1 MRKEPGARRL
11 GADFTALLEL
21 GSPMISCSLAEIQEN
36 VHVAKNFGIHR
47 LFENIW
53 FCEMVSLWA
62 EKKSAEVSH
71 KQVKCAVAVAVVVR
85 FYKGTVSK
93 PHYLSS
99 PLSIQAGVNHVK
111 LAAGRRT
118 PPPSPRA
125 LQ

>member
-11 GADFTALLEL
+11 GADFTALFEL
-21 GSPMISCSLAEIQEN
+21 GGPMISCSLAEIQEN

-71 KQVKCAVAVAVVVR
+71 KQVKCAVAVVVR
-85 FYKGTVSK
+85 RPILQGNRKQATLFE
-93 PHYLSS
+93 LSS
-99 PLSIQAGVNHVK
+99 LSI
-111 LAAGRRT
+111 
-118 PPPSPRA
+118 
-125 LQ
+125 